1 MITTPSRVANR
12 PKMAYDMII
21 QLRGLFSK
29 KEMSIM
35 FWVELFIVLAIID
48 VVVLWAALAGS
59 KRNDDPIDFEVDKI
73 PPDCAFKDYLACKT

>member
-1 MITTPSRVANR
+1 
-12 PKMAYDMII
+12 
-21 QLRGLFSK
+21 
-29 KEMSIM
+29 M